1 MAEQRS
7 TLIIEISSEQ
17 AARNARAL
25 DRELQSIERTGN
37 YATTSMNS
45 MSVAARQLAGYLAGV
60 VTVGAAIA
68 KMDTYT
74 GLNNKLKLVTK
85 SQSELNTAMNDTFKI
100 AQNTAQAW
108 DSVAQIYQRFS
119 DNAQRLNITQAKTAE
134 LTDTVAKAIAI
145 SGGSAASAEAALV
158 QFSQALAS
166 NVLRG
171 EELNS
176 VMEQAPGLAKA
187 IAQGM
192 GITVGQ
198 LRSVAAE
205 GKITGDV
212 LVDALTKAR
221 GSVNELFGKTDFTI
235 AQSFTQL
242 SNEVTKFVGEAG
254 KGSGA
259 ANAISGSLTLL
270 AENLNNVTNIAM
282 IGGAYWVGTYIP
294 ALYKSVVA
302 GYGKATQLVEQTAIQ
317 WAAIE
322 AEKVAAAQELAG
334 AEAKLVNLQATRAQ
348 LVEELKLELARK
360 KKQISDQGAI
370 NSDIRMGLLR
380 QQQAAINT
388 ELTATEN
395 ALAAARTRSA
405 VANNATMGAG
415 RGLLGLLGG
424 AGGLVG
430 IVAAVGA
437 SMLLMR
443 DNTDSATN
451 SLNIQK
457 QSVRE
462 IAAEYS
468 KLSAAKLISEMDEI
482 DKRIKKSQSD
492 ASKAR
497 DSLLGMVTGNSES
510 ISNEEIK
517 RQNLMLDQL
526 KKIKEEGLSTAAAL
540 QNLSKSKLFTDG
552 EIKSAQRYFAQLD
565 EGISSAREFG
575 YQKELANSYMAKA
588 SGLYEENAD
597 KISKL
602 TNESERLNESYLNSK
617 ESIVKSA
624 ESFLQISENS
634 GASAKQLIIA
644 KNALDSYSKG
654 TISATQLSRI
664 FLENLPIPQKTI
676 DSFIAQSKQAD
687 GYKNSVA
694 GVNVELKKQIDFRN
708 TYLSQHQGVL
718 AAEKEVTE
726 EKRKQLANEQRLS
739 ELRKSANKSMLDDNY
754 WINTY
759 NRELKNIGGDKQ
771 KASTFA
777 DFALNWRKENK
788 IERDVQLTTE
798 QAKILNDLWVLDQ
811 KRKTLSDEASKSEK
825 ERTEELEKQLKVLQI
840 NEKVKANAAKYNFGG
855 LESKYGLPSGMLS
868 AINMIESRG
877 NANAYNKSSGAAG
890 GFQMLSGTAT
900 QYGVKDRYNLAQS
913 AEGAAKY
920 LQYLLKLFN
929 GNIEKAVRAYH
940 AGEGNVQ
947 KGKNL
952 GKYNNQYIKDYYG
965 YMGGISGFTG
975 ESKDY
980 ESLLND
986 QVKLLEK
993 SQEEAEKIR
1002 KDFMSKGL
1010 QEEQEYRDQLKK
1022 IRENSALSG
1031 DEKKTYEAQ
1040 LTTRFEAQKRLNNLQ
1055 QDYELNGY
1063 KYTEDQKLIYQRDSA
1078 KEQLDAEGKYSDE
1091 VKALHKK
1098 SIDDLYDYEVVKSK
1112 LAKDQRLLQATE
1124 FYMSELQIGKA
1135 KYDIER
1141 RLLAESNVD
1150 PKEKAF
1156 KSQMLELQNQVDMN
1170 RRLKDASIGWDTV
1183 QAQMNGSTGRYQVN
1197 QDKFSRMGASQNLF
1211 DTQIAD
1217 VENQEQEPGADLQ
1230 KLAEVREQIWAAH
1243 NQRMIDIEN
1252 QYQTDSLNLQLTQA
1266 QQLTGSFAN
1275 MFKGILGESSG
1286 AYKTMFAMQQ
1296 GFALA
1301 QAGMNLWS
1309 SVSDAYAKEPG
1320 TIWQKVAAGAK
1331 AALDQGTFLAMIQA
1345 ITPQGFATGG
1355 HITGKGTGTSDDI
1368 PIMASNGEFMMKASA
1383 VSKLGLS
1390 ALNYMNL
1397 TGEIPDHSKYMSMK
1411 SPPTKSD
1418 LSIQKFKDGGVI
1430 GVPQLNYTDVDSR
1443 RFNSIPKNS
1452 SQGEGGGDIKIEV
1465 NITDSGVNTS
1475 GGNTQNQKQ
1484 LGDAIGNAVRAVIIR
1499 EKRQGGLLSK

>member
-7 TLIIEISSEQ
+7 ILIIEISSEQ

-60 VTVGAAIA
+60 VTVGTAIA

-74 GLNNKLKLVTK
+74 GLQNRLKLVTK
-85 SQSELNTAMNDTFKI
+85 SQTELNTAMTDTFAI
-100 AQNTAQAW
+100 AQKTASSW
-108 DSVAQIYQRFS
+108 DSTAMVYQRFA
-119 DNAQRLNITQAKTAE
+119 DNAQRLGITMKTTAE
-134 LTDTVAKAIAI
+134 LTETVSKAISI
-145 SGGSAASAEAALV
+145 SGGSAASAEAALM
-158 QFSQALAS
+158 QFGQALAS
-166 NVLRG
+166 GVLRG
-171 EELNS
+171 EEFNS
-176 VMEQAPGLAKA
+176 IAEQAPGLLKA

-192 GITVGQ
+192 GVNIGQ
-198 LRSVAAE
+198 LRSMAGE
-205 GKITGDV
+205 GKITGDA
-212 LVDALTKAR
+212 LVSALTNAKT
-221 GSVNELFGKTDFTI
+221 SVDELFGKTDFTI

-242 SNEVTKFVGEAG
+242 SNAVTKFVGEAG

-259 ANAISGSLTLL
+259 ASAISGSLSFL
-270 AENLNNVTNIAM
+270 ADNLDTVTNVAM

-602 TNESERLNESYLNSK
+602 TNESERLNESYSNSK

-644 KNALDSYSKG
+644 KNALDSYNKG

-825 ERTEELEKQLKVLQI
+825 DRTKEMEAQQKLQAKQAVLLAGNNEQTRNMLRVYQSFRNAGLGDKQARVMTAQVGRENDFRNSDMFGSHKDANNGYTNTGFISWQKGRSTQLMQFLQGQGVLDKNGKIQQSQDALDAMAKFLMQEIATGKSYGKTKNALNDDNLSYRELEKIVGQNFIGWDYNGKKLGKDKASQHLSKQDNYFNQISKILGANPENVMSSIKDLSKFEDEAFKARAKTEDEIKQLQAKYDTEAIQRSKARDEEITQATILGQTQLLPKIKERYDAQDKLAQLQI
-840 NEKVKANAAKYNFGG
+840 DE
-855 LESKYGLPSGMLS
+855 
-868 AINMIESRG
+868 
-877 NANAYNKSSGAAG
+877 
-890 GFQMLSGTAT
+890 
-900 QYGVKDRYNLAQS
+900 D
-913 AEGAAKY
+913 
-920 LQYLLKLFN
+920 
-929 GNIEKAVRAYH
+929 
-940 AGEGNVQ
+940 
-947 KGKNL
+947 
-952 GKYNNQYIKDYYG
+952 
-965 YMGGISGFTG
+965 
-975 ESKDY
+975 
-980 ESLLND
+980 LNSY
-986 QVKLLEK
+986 KWT
-993 SQEEAEKIR
+993 
-1002 KDFMSKGL
+1002 
-1010 QEEQEYRDQLKK
+1010 
-1022 IRENSALSG
+1022 EN
-1031 DEKKTYEAQ
+1031 
-1040 LTTRFEAQKRLNNLQ
+1040 
-1055 QDYELNGY
+1055 
-1063 KYTEDQKLIYQRDSA
+1063 QKLVYTYQTNKLR
-1078 KEQLDAEGKYSDE
+1078 LDAEGKLSDDVKELAKKTLDEQMLYETQKRLQTNSLGIGQIQLDAQSYVRQKQNPTGFQQDQLDSETINKYRDLQLQYSSQRGDIFTLVDDE
-1091 VKALHKK
+1091 NARNQLLLDAHKQFLEAKKAL
-1098 SIDDLYDYEVVKSK
+1098 DDEYFLKQQNARSADYKNQLSMYGSMISMTSGVFDEMTNAVS
-1112 LAKDQRLLQATE
+1112 A
-1124 FYMSELQIGKA
+1124 Y
-1135 KYDIER
+1135 
-1141 RLLAESNVD
+1141 
-1150 PKEKAF
+1150 KE
-1156 KSQMLELQNQVDMN
+1156 
-1170 RRLKDASIGWDTV
+1170 
-1183 QAQMNGSTGRYQVN
+1183 
-1197 QDKFSRMGASQNLF
+1197 
-1211 DTQIAD
+1211 
-1217 VENQEQEPGADLQ
+1217 ENT
-1230 KLAEVREQIWAAH
+1230 R
-1243 NQRMIDIEN
+1243 
-1252 QYQTDSLNLQLTQA
+1252 T
-1266 QQLTGSFAN
+1266 
-1275 MFKGILGESSG
+1275 
-1286 AYKTMFAMQQ
+1286 YKTMFAVQKALAIAQAIVGTELAAIGVMNDPSALTMAQKLMYAGVIRATGYASVGLITAQ
-1296 GFALA
+1296 AIAGPGGNGYANGGYTGSGGKYDPAGIVHKGEVVFSQEDISRWGGVNNVEAMRKGNIAGFAN
-1301 QAGMNLWS
+1301 GGY
-1309 SVSDAYAKEPG
+1309 VDGRSDFAVNSGYPALPSFNKSHILGSLNAKSAEAPIDAPV
-1320 TIWQKVAAGAK
+1320 TVYVTVQN
-1331 AALDQGTFLAMIQA
+1331 D
-1345 ITPQGFATGG
+1345 
-1355 HITGKGTGTSDDI
+1355 GTSDVKSEG
-1368 PIMASNGEFMMKASA
+1368 ASKE
-1383 VSKLGLS
+1383 LG
-1390 ALNYMNL
+1390 NL
-1397 TGEIPDHSKYMSMK
+1397 I
-1411 SPPTKSD
+1411 
-1418 LSIQKFKDGGVI
+1418 
-1430 GVPQLNYTDVDSR
+1430 
-1443 RFNSIPKNS
+1443 
-1452 SQGEGGGDIKIEV
+1452 
-1465 NITDSGVNTS
+1465 
-1475 GGNTQNQKQ
+1475 
-1484 LGDAIGNAVRAVIIR
+1484 GDAVRKVLI
-1499 EKRQGGLLSK
+1499 EECRQGRIIDREFRKRR